1 MRRRTWIVGLV
12 VLGAIGWY
20 LFRPELLF
28 VKTTVNESLPVEVAA
43 RTDAAGQA
51 APSRS
56 DGAESGVVLSGQFRS
71 YAHETVGTAAVHKLG
86 DQRVLR
92 LTGFSTSNGPDV
104 RVYLVAANDATD
116 NETVT
121 KAGFVELGK
130 LKGTQG
136 DQNYEIPA
144 GLDLEKYR
152 AVTIWCRRFS
162 VNFGTAPLT
171 PAS

>member
-43 RTDAAGQA
+43 RTDVAG
-51 APSRS
+51 
-56 DGAESGVVLSGQFRS
+56 GKAESAVLLSGQFRS
-71 YAHETVGTAAVHKLG
+71 YAHETVGTAAVHELG
-86 DQRVLR
+86 GHRVLR

>member
-28 VKTTVNESLPVEVAA
+28 VKTSVSESLPTEVAA
-43 RTDAAGQA
+43 QTDVAGA
-51 APSRS
+51 TS
-56 DGAESGVVLSGQFRS
+56 ESGVLLSGQFRS
-71 YAHETVGTAAVHKLG
+71 LAHETVGTAAVHDLG
-86 DQRVLR
+86 GRRILR

-104 RVYLVAANDATD
+104 RVFLVAANDAAD

-121 KAGFVELGK
+121 KAGYVELGK

-136 DQNYEIPA
+136 DQNYDIPA

-152 AVTIWCRRFS
+152 AVTIWCHRFN

>member
-28 VKTTVNESLPVEVAA
+28 VKTTVNESLPTETAT
-43 RTDAAGQA
+43 RTGTASA
-51 APSRS
+51 S
-56 DGAESGVVLSGQFRS
+56 AESGVLLSGQFRS
-71 YAHETVGTAAVHKLG
+71 LAHETVGTAAVHDLG
-86 DQRVLR
+86 GRRVLR

-104 RVYLVAANDATD
+104 RVFLVAANDATD
-116 NETVT
+116 DETVT

-136 DQNYEIPA
+136 DQNYDIPA